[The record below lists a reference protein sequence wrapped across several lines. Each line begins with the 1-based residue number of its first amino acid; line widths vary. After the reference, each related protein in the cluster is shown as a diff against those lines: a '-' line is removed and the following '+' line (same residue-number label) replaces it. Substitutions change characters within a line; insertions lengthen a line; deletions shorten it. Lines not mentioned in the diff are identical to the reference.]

1 MKLAL
6 NADRIEEGKGKDWYM
21 ANNENLKEVTSA
33 SSNPALG
40 ILSMTVSGPTGNGE
54 KARVVARVEVET
66 PVGWFD
72 VTVFHAKDDASNLY
86 TAIDSRGYDKEDG
99 TKGYREALR
108 LKVPAKAQILRHVRS
123 LCEESVSQAQAQT
136 QAVAQPQAQ
145 AVQGIDPVMFAQYQA
160 FVAMQQQQ
168 QQAQPV
174 AQAQGAVQPSIP
186 SIIGQGD
193 MGAF

>member
-21 ANNENLKEVTSA
+21 ANTENLKEVTSA

-72 VTVFHAKDDASNLY
+72 VTVFHAKEDASNLY
-86 TAIDSRGYDKEDG
+86 TSIDSRGYEKEDG

-123 LCEESVSQAQAQT
+123 LCEESASQAQAQT

-145 AVQGIDPVMFAQYQA
+145 AQAIPGMTPELFAQFQA
-160 FVAMQQQQ
+160 FMQMQ
-168 QQAQPV
+168 QQAQAPV